1 MLNTNEIMPVNQPID
16 CLAIDK
22 KEEDTAFI
30 DKVNIGMRESA
41 MGVVNSKEEAK
52 QKLSRWLI

>member
-22 KEEDTAFI
+22 KEEGATFI
-30 DKVNIGMRESA
+30 EKVNIGMRESA
-41 MGVVNSKEEAK
+41 VGMVNSKEEVLHMLNCK
-52 QKLSRWLI
+52 

>member
-22 KEEDTAFI
+22 KEEDIAFI

-41 MGVVNSKEEAK
+41 MGMVNSKEEAK
-52 QKLSRWLI
+52 QKLSRWL